1 MHSIHRALALALLAA
16 GSSSALVLAPAR
28 PSLARPAA
36 CVHRAAAVAMQ
47 EEKPP
52 TPGPP
57 PSEAAVDLVE
67 RASDPFGIVRV
78 IIYVTFGITGVAG
91 IGTSLLQMGDDAGAA
106 MGNLAINAGVLAA
119 GVAVYFVDR
128 SATAALREKA
138 EKELANPYLKGG
150 LIDGEEGTD

>member
-1 MHSIHRALALALLAA
+1 MRLALLLLVAA
-16 GSSSALVLAPAR
+16 SQGCIALVLAPAR
-28 PSLARPAA
+28 PSLARPF
-36 CVHRAAAVAMQ
+36 VHRSTAIAMQ

-52 TPGPP
+52 PGPP

-91 IGTSLLQMGDDAGAA
+91 VATSLLQMGDDAGTA
-106 MGNLAINAGVLAA
+106 MTNLGINAGVLVA
-119 GVAVYFVDR
+119 GAAVYIFDR
-128 SATAALREKA
+128 KITASLREKA

-150 LIDGEEGTD
+150 IFEGDEEGTD